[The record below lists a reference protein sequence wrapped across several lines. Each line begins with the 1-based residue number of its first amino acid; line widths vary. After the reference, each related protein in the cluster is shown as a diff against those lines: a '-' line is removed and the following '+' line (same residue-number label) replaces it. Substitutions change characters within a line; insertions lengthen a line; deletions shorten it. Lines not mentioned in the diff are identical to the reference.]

1 MPRALVLLLALA
13 PFPAQAAARWF
24 DCDFDLA
31 CQGVGCRPAELSL
44 RYFWDD
50 ATGEASLAGAEVA
63 AVPGESGVTFIEA
76 LLSGAVVATT
86 VTTAGEAVHSRHT
99 VAGGVLA
106 ASQYY
111 GGCVVSE
118 AR

>member
-1 MPRALVLLLALA
+1 MKRALLLLAFA
-13 PFPAQAAARWF
+13 PFPVEAATRYF
-24 DCDFDLA
+24 DCSFDLT
-31 CQGVGCRPAELSL
+31 CQSVGCLTADLSL
-44 RYFWDD
+44 QYFWNDD
-50 ATGEASLAGAEVA
+50 TGEASLAGAEVA

-111 GGCVVSE
+111 GACVVSE
-118 AR
+118 AP